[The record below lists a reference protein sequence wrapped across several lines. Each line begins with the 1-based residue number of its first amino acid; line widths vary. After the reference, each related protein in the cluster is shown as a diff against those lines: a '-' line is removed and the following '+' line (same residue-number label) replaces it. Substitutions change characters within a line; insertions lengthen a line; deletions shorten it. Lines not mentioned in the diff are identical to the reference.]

1 MKQIIDLFPLPLGV
15 VECPLDIKEIIK
27 FFDTVS
33 MESEQGSV
41 YGLVS
46 ENTYVL
52 DNPIC
57 KPLADWILKSMQKYS
72 EEILGWDEKL
82 QFSQTWLTYKLPG
95 QRHEVH
101 THPNSLLAGVFYY
114 ETYDNYPAIE
124 FHTPV
129 VSFGRSTLQP
139 KLKYPNN
146 SKYLRESISFTP
158 QLNDLIIFPSNI
170 PHSVPVNNT
179 KQIRKALGINTLP
192 VKTIGD
198 RRSLNELDYSR
209 FI

>member
-1 MKQIIDLFPLPLGV
+1 MKQIIDLFSLPLGI

-27 FFDTVS
+27 FFDTVE
-33 MESEQGSV
+33 MGSEQGSV

-46 ENTYVL
+46 ENTYIL

-57 KPLADWILKSMQKYS
+57 KPLADWILKSMQEYS
-72 EEILGWDEKL
+72 EEVLGWDEKL

-95 QRHEVH
+95 QKHEVH

-114 ETYDNYPAIE
+114 EVYDNYPAIE

-129 VSFGRSTLQP
+129 ISLGRSTLQP
-139 KLKYPNN
+139 KLKNPNN
-146 SKYLRESISFTP
+146 SKYLKESASFSP
-158 QLNDLIIFPSNI
+158 QNNNLIIFPSNL
-170 PHSVPVNNT
+170 PHSVPVNNS

-192 VKTIGD
+192 VKTIGNK
-198 RRSLNELDYSR
+198 RSLNELDYSR

>member
-27 FFDTVS
+27 FFDTVE
-33 MESEQGSV
+33 MGSEQGSV

-46 ENTYVL
+46 ENTYIL

-57 KPLADWILKSMQKYS
+57 KPLADWILKSMQEYS

-95 QRHEVH
+95 QKHEVH

-114 ETYDNYPAIE
+114 EVYDNYPAIT
-124 FHTPV
+124 FHNPI
-129 VSFGRSTLQP
+129 VSFGRSTFQSKP
-139 KLKYPNN
+139 KDPNN
-146 SKYLRESISFTP
+146 SKYLRDTLSFTP
-158 QLNDLIIFPSNI
+158 SPNTLIIFPSNT

-179 KQIRKALGINTLP
+179 KQVRKVLRLY
-192 VKTIGD
+192 
-198 RRSLNELDYSR
+198 NED
-209 FI
+209 